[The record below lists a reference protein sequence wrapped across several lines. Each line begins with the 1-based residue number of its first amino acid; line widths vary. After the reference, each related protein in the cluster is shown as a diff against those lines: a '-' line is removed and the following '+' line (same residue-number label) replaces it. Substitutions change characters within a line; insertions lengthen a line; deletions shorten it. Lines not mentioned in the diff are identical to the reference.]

1 MQFFRYECRYKYR
14 EERGVRL
21 KEGGGCHP
29 RVEVSYDYQYY
40 RIRKNPDSKGK
51 VWHQHAC
58 TDPTKKEYKTIV
70 MLHDPETFKLPKD
83 YKKSMTQDQKEKLK
97 SAEKESEEIYLQI
110 RDFAKASAVDLNY
123 FQ

>member
-21 KEGGGCHP
+21 KEGGGCHA

-51 VWHQHAC
+51 VWHQYVC
-58 TDPTKKEYKTIV
+58 TDPTKKEYKTIF
-70 MLHDPETFKLPKD
+70 MLHDPVKFKLPKE
-83 YKKSMTQDQKEKLK
+83 YSKPMTENQKKTLDNAKQESDDVYHKIKE
-97 SAEKESEEIYLQI
+97 
-110 RDFAKASAVDLNY
+110 FAKGSAANLNSY
-123 FQ
+123 Q